1 MGYTKHMYENDI
13 HGIKQNFSSY
23 IKSISKILSK
33 DYDFESIISLLKEYY
48 PYEWQI
54 LNEKYQYYCKQ
65 DKTLL
70 SRGKK
75 IRYSM
80 NCPENIIK
88 HLKITKN
95 LLSDEYKKNY
105 IKNFDE
111 NKRLKYEYELKEI
124 RTPKIQKIQ
133 KKVEKAKLK
142 TQQMEPF
149 FLDALMGLYDRK
161 NTTQEDKVYI
171 MNELQKYYCPKVI
184 NFFKKQLHSEYN
196 MQLRQMALFHL
207 QSLGHYAVLR
217 KQKYMKI
224 HTKNK
229 KRKEFLKKVYPYQKF
244 NIQFL
249 PEELE
254 YRISNNSKEQRLK
267 VYDFFISHSSSD
279 FQEVQNIIDELN
291 TKNKNVYCDWIH
303 DHDYLK
309 RHLVGPA
316 TKSVIEKR
324 LEQSNQL
331 LFVESDNSLNSD
343 WVKYELNYFLE
354 LGKPIFVIKKEDI
367 QSENYKYTLLNDKW
381 FINEN
386 YKAIDLFNLK
396 IEYK

>member
-13 HGIKQNFSSY
+13 HGIKQNFNSY

-80 NCPENIIK
+80 NSPENIIK